1 MYSALQVGTNA
12 ICIIVTL
19 THCLG
24 LSITIARTF
33 QIPDR
38 SRWGMYSQG
47 KCTGYIC
54 LSESILRRTE
64 N

>member
-19 THCLG
+19 PAHCLG

-33 QIPDR
+33 QTPDR
-38 SRWGMYSQG
+38 
-47 KCTGYIC
+47 
-54 LSESILRRTE
+54 
-64 N
+64 